1 MLQPEFMPDSIPFG
15 RDESTDL
22 VIENARQGEPE
33 QSLEQAQA
41 IIKDFIQIDGKEATS
56 QALDKDKAAWHTPEI
71 IGALATISREDRQ
84 IYTRIRL
91 ALKRWKIATEVE
103 NVVKAY
109 LRTSAP
115 KLNPIAAMLENIPA
129 SSGNEPTVDAG
140 ALVRSDDDGR
150 LKRLIDSEAA
160 VLVAVALKGYAAFNP
175 ELGVWFVFN
184 GKFWNTQDAKQ
195 TISRVLVKMLY
206 LGCHG
211 IGFRTAYLSGI
222 RSILESGYLLAAP
235 SEAEGFLPFDNG
247 LLNIQTRVL
256 SAITHQTA
264 LTWCLPYAYKQRA
277 DCPRIKAWLK
287 WAVDDDLET
296 VELIRAFMAAILHRR
311 YDLQKFLHLI
321 GPGGTGKTTLS
332 NLIVALVGAA
342 NTVATSFNALET
354 DKFELARLYLK
365 MLAIIADSERNGG
378 SLQTFKAATGG
389 DPLRYE
395 VKHQQSTGN
404 FVFKGLFVVISNEHL
419 QNTDNSSGLARRPI
433 TIYFNRRVSEEQ
445 KLDWQ
450 ARGGEEAVLHAE
462 LPGLVNWLLDLS
474 QDDISRIIRNPPER
488 TKQANFEAMTET
500 NSVAG
505 WLVEWCMPDKH
516 AETQVG
522 EAKKSTEPG
531 SESEYR
537 DFKTRLY
544 PSYMQWASRNG
555 RSPVTSTRFKNLVI
569 DTVQTLGFEVGARR
583 KPAGQFIR
591 GIRLRKDCENP
602 ESSWLKGGKK

>member
-1 MLQPEFMPDSIPFG
+1 MLLPEEIDLKPLDQ
-15 RDESTDL
+15 DESTAL
-22 VIENARQGEPE
+22 LIELANQGEADQE
-33 QSLEQAQA
+33 LAASKA
-41 IIKDFIQIDGKEATS
+41 IIDNLIQIDGLTVTS
-56 QALDKDKAAWHTPEI
+56 TGLDQDKAAWHTPEI
-71 IGALATISREDRQ
+71 IGALASIYNGDRQ
-84 IYTRIRL
+84 SYHRIKY
-91 ALKRWKIATEVE
+91 ALKKWKIATEVD
-103 NVVKAY
+103 NAVRAVI
-109 LRTSAP
+109 RTSVP
-115 KLNPIAAMLENIPA
+115 KFNSIAAILDNIPA
-129 SSGNEPTVDAG
+129 VSDNEPSLDVG
-140 ALVRSDDDGR
+140 ALVRLDDDGHP
-150 LKRLIDSEAA
+150 KRLIESEGA
-160 VLVAVALKGYAAFNP
+160 VLVAVALRGYAGFDP
-175 ELGVWFVFN
+175 ELSVWFVFN
-184 GKFWNTQDAKQ
+184 GKFWNAQDAKQ

-264 LTWCLPYAYKQRA
+264 LTWCLPYSYKKSA
-277 DCPRIKAWLK
+277 DCPRIKDWLK

-332 NLIVALVGAA
+332 NLIVALVGTS

-404 FVFKGLFVVISNEHL
+404 FVFKGLFIVISNEHL
-419 QNTDNSSGLARRPI
+419 QNTDNSSGLARRPV
-433 TIYFNRRVSEEQ
+433 TIYFKRRVSEEQ

-462 LPGLVNWLLDLS
+462 LPGLVNWLLELS
-474 QDDISRIIRNPPER
+474 QDDISRIIRNPPQR

-505 WLVEWCMPDKH
+505 WLVECCMPDKN

-522 EAKKSTEPG
+522 DGRKSTEPG
-531 SESEYR
+531 SESEYKH
-537 DFKTRLY
+537 FKTRLY
-544 PSYMQWASRNG
+544 PSYLQWAIRNG
-555 RSPVTSTRFKNLVI
+555 KHHVSSSRFKSLVI
-569 DTVQTLGFEVGARR
+569 DTVQTLGFDASAR
-583 KPAGQFIR
+583 KQAAGQFIR
-591 GIRLRKDCENP
+591 GIRLRKDWEDP

>member
-1 MLQPEFMPDSIPFG
+1 MFLPESIPLG

-22 VIENARQGEPE
+22 VIQNASQDEPE
-33 QSLEQAQA
+33 QSLDQAQA
-41 IIKDFIQIDGKEATS
+41 VIKAFIQVDGETATS
-56 QALDKDKAAWHTPEI
+56 EALDKDKAAWHTPEI
-71 IGALATISREDRQ
+71 IGALATISRQDRQ
-84 IYTRIRL
+84 AYTRIRL
-91 ALKRWKIATEVE
+91 ALKRWKIATDVE
-103 NVVKAY
+103 NAVKTH
-109 LRTSAP
+109 LRASAP

-129 SSGNEPTVDAG
+129 SGGNEPTIAEG

-150 LKRLIDSEAA
+150 LKRLIDSEGA

-175 ELGVWFVFN
+175 ELGIWFVFN

-195 TISRVLVKMLY
+195 AISRALVKMLY

-211 IGFRTAYLSGI
+211 IGFRTNYLSGI
-222 RSILESGYLLAAP
+222 RSILESGYLLPAP
-235 SEAEGFLPFDNG
+235 NDAEGYLPFDNG

-296 VELIRAFMAAILHRR
+296 VELLRAFMAAILHRR

-321 GPGGTGKTTLS
+321 GPGGTGKTTLL
-332 NLIVALVGAA
+332 NLIGALVGAV

-378 SLQTFKAATGG
+378 SLQNFKAATGG

-404 FVFKGLFVVISNEHL
+404 FVFKGLFVLISNEHL
-419 QNTDNSSGLARRPI
+419 QNSDNSSGLERRRI
-433 TIYFNRRVSEEQ
+433 TVYFKRRVSEEQ

-450 ARGGEEAVLHAE
+450 ARGGEAAVLHAE
-462 LPGLVNWLLDLS
+462 LPGLVNWLLELS
-474 QDDISRIIRNPPER
+474 QDDISRIIRNPPQR
-488 TKQANFEAMTET
+488 TKQANFEAMTES

-505 WLVEWCMPDKH
+505 WLVECCMPDKD
-516 AETQVG
+516 AETQIG
-522 EAKKSTEPG
+522 DGRKITEPG
-531 SESEYR
+531 SETEYEN
-537 DFKTRLY
+537 FKTQLY
-544 PSYMQWASRNG
+544 PSYLQWASRNG
-555 RSPVTSTRFKNLVI
+555 KHQVSSSRFKNLVI
-569 DTVQTLGFEVGARR
+569 DTVLTLGFVATQRR
-583 KPAGQFIR
+583 AAAGRFVR
-591 GIRLRKDCENP
+591 GVRLRKDWENP
-602 ESSWLKGGKK
+602 EAIWRHGDKK